1 MEQVRVQRPD
11 PVSWPVVRA
20 VTLDDVARMPRPGT
34 TAPEHVSFSPDG
46 RTLTFLAQPPGSA
59 SLARVLWSHDLETG
73 TQDVLFSPRG
83 EGVTEAA
90 VSQEEALR
98 RERLRQTT
106 AGVTTYHWAERAQV
120 ILVPLLGDVWVIE
133 DRVPRLV
140 AGRATDPRLSPNGDR
155 IAFVRDR
162 ELWVFDVPGRDE
174 RRLTFDAESFL
185 TNGMAEFIAQE
196 ELARFRGFWWSDDGS
211 QLAFEQA
218 DERHIPPF
226 VIPHWASD
234 RPETEEH
241 RYPFAGQENARV
253 RLGVVAAAGG
263 EVAWMD
269 LGSAEYL
276 ARVDWHPDGRL
287 FAQLLDRHQRRLELR
302 AFDVATGKAETVLV
316 EESTQWINLHN
327 DLRFVGDG
335 GEFVWSSE
343 VSGMRRLELRAP
355 DGSLVRAL
363 TDGTWPVDGVVG
375 FDAESRR
382 VAFVGSEDPRE
393 SHVYV
398 VGLDGGSA
406 ERIDAGEGFTTAAFS
421 KDLRYRVETH
431 QSRAT
436 PLTVTLHTPEVVSVG
451 GHMRPPTDTTSVELR
466 KPEQIDL
473 ELVTP
478 ELFSFES
485 RDGITLH
492 GALFKPA
499 QLPAPL
505 IVWVYG
511 GPHAQVVQDSWALT
525 ADLQAQYLA
534 AHGFAVMRV
543 DNRGSSRRGLA
554 FESAI
559 RNRLGTVEVDDQVD
573 GVRFATAEGWVDGAR
588 VGITGWSYGG
598 FMTLM
603 CMLRE
608 PDVFKVGVAGAP
620 VTAHDGYDTAYTER
634 YLGLPR
640 ENPEGYRDGSPV
652 THAAA
657 LRGKLMIVH
666 GLLDENVHFRHTAR
680 FVEALS
686 KANRSCDLVIY
697 PSGRHGL
704 RSQADRR
711 HMHERVA
718 DYFVQN
724 L

>member
-1 MEQVRVQRPD
+1 MRL
-11 PVSWPVVRA
+11 
-20 VTLDDVARMPRPGT
+20 VTLDDVARLPRPGT
-34 TAPEHVSFSPDG
+34 TGPEQVAFSPDN
-46 RTLTFLAQPPGSA
+46 RVLTFLAPPPGPST
-59 SLARVLWSHDLETG
+59 LERVLWSHDVETG
-73 TQDVLFSPRG
+73 EQRVLFAPPRG
-83 EGVTEAA
+83 ARVTDAS
-90 VSQEEALR
+90 VSHEEALR
-98 RERLRQTT
+98 RERQRQTT
-106 AGVTTYHWAERAQV
+106 AGVTSYRWAERAPV
-120 ILVPLLGDVWVIE
+120 ILVPLLGDMWLIDDGVA
-133 DRVPRLV
+133 RLLG
-140 AGRATDPRLSPNGDR
+140 ARGTDPQLSPAGDH
-155 IAFVRDR
+155 IAFVRDG
-162 ELWVFDVPGRDE
+162 ELYALDVPSGEE
-174 RRLTFDAESFL
+174 RRLTFDGKPHL
-185 TNGMAEFIAQE
+185 TNGLAEFIAQE
-196 ELARFRGFWWSDDGS
+196 ELARFRGFWWNDDGTL
-211 QLAFEQA
+211 LAFEQA

-226 VIPHWASD
+226 VIPHWAGD

-253 RLGVVAAAGG
+253 RLGVVATAGG
-263 EVAWMD
+263 EVTWMD
-269 LGSAEYL
+269 LGDAEYL

-287 FAQLLDRHQRRLELR
+287 FAQLLDRHQQRLELR

-316 EESTQWINLHN
+316 EESTPWINLHN
-327 DLRFVGDG
+327 DLRFVRGG

-343 VSGMRRLELRAP
+343 VTGMRRLELRAP

-406 ERIDAGEGFTTAAFS
+406 ERIDAGDGFTTATFS
-421 KDLRYRVETH
+421 KDFRHRVETH

-436 PLTVTLHTPEVVSVG
+436 PLTVTLYTPEVVSSG
-451 GHMRPPTDTTSVELR
+451 GHMRPPTDTTSVNLR
-466 KPEQIDL
+466 APEEIDL

-478 ELFSFES
+478 ELFSFEN
-485 RDGITLH
+485 RDGAALY
-492 GALFKPA
+492 GALFRPA

-511 GPHAQVVQDSWALT
+511 GPRVQVVQDSWALT

-543 DNRGSSRRGLA
+543 DNRGSSRRGLE
-554 FESAI
+554 FEAPI
-559 RNRLGTVEVDDQVD
+559 KNRLGTVEVADQVD
-573 GVRFATAEGWVDGAR
+573 GVRFATAQGWVDGAR

-620 VTAHDGYDTAYTER
+620 VTAYDGYDTAYTEL
-634 YLGLPR
+634 YMSLPS
-640 ENPEGYRDGSPV
+640 ENPDGYRDGSPV
-652 THAAA
+652 THAGA
-657 LRGKLMIVH
+657 LRGKLLIVH
-666 GLLDENVHFRHTAR
+666 GMLDENVHFRHTAR

-686 KANRSCDLVIY
+686 KANRSCDLLIY

-704 RSQADRR
+704 RSEADRR

-718 DYFVQN
+718 NYFAEN